1 MSVGTITADGSTKWK
16 LVSKGDTFVS
26 LAGTFGSGTV
36 ALEKKV
42 NGIVSALYDAGTA
55 ITATANDDMALSI
68 GEGTNIRFTTTGS
81 TTPSI
86 TWSITA
92 ID

>member
-1 MSVGTITADGSTKWK
+1 MSVGTITADGSTEWV
-16 LVSKGDTFVS
+16 LISNGDTFVS

-42 NGIVSALYDAGTA
+42 KGGVSALNDAGTA
-55 ITATANDDMALSI
+55 ITVTANDDMRLSV
-68 GEGTNIRFTTTGS
+68 GNGVFIRLTTTGS

-86 TWSITA
+86 TWSIKA
-92 ID
+92 IA